1 MSTRSRIVAAQSV
14 LVGVLLVVVF
24 VTLLKPE
31 GQTSLVGVQGP
42 AMPTTEGA
50 PPTPGSD
57 RDPGDDRRGGR
68 GEPGGGEPPG
78 AGRGVIAAG
87 STGAAAPPGAITPSV
102 GESPTAPEATEGSPA
117 DQQYA
122 DTLARLNAALY

>member
-1 MSTRSRIVAAQSV
+1 MSTRSRIVAAQAV

-31 GQTSLVGVQGP
+31 GHSSLVGVHGP
-42 AMPTTEGA
+42 AMPTTEGVTG
-50 PPTPGSD
+50 TPGSD
-57 RDPGDDRRGGR
+57 PDGDGDRRGG
-68 GEPGGGEPPG
+68 GGGKPGGEPPG
-78 AGRGVIAAG
+78 AGSGAIAGG
-87 STGAAAPPGAITPSV
+87 STGTAAAPGAI
-102 GESPTAPEATEGSPA
+102 APRSRGPRRRRKATEGSPA